1 MTDRALIG
9 MAEAAKLL
17 GVSRFT
23 VRSWLRNRRL
33 PFYRLGR
40 RVLVDARDVEAFLAR
55 GRVEATVSGSDHAA

>member
-1 MTDRALIG
+1 MGNRTLVS
-9 MAEAAKLL
+9 MAEAATML

-40 RVLVDARDVEAFLAR
+40 RVLVDARDVEEFLAR
-55 GRVEATVSGSDHAA
+55 GRVEATVSVADHAA

>member
-1 MTDRALIG
+1 MADRALVS
-9 MAEAAKLL
+9 MAEAAVML

-23 VRSWLRNRRL
+23 VRTWLRNRRL

-55 GRVEATVSGSDHAA
+55 GRVEATVTEAIHAA